1 MTADPKTTLI
11 DLRGTLRAAITQ
23 IDAALAE
30 TPAPAP
36 VPVPE
41 PVPTPDPK
49 PEPTPDPKPD
59 PKPEPDPVPTPIPTP
74 TPTPIPA
81 PGAVLK
87 DKAAIDVALKACKG
101 GETLHFSGDYPAG
114 LSFKGVKFA
123 SRVTLVSAGA
133 RADWID
139 LSGCENLFVQG
150 LTCYPTIFPLENRYR
165 PLFRVRLGSIG
176 CGFVDCLGMGDAT
189 GRDYH
194 NWTLAEWQ
202 ERRVFGMILNDP
214 TEVIAPKFYGVRFG
228 ITVAADDCRLTDPA
242 VFGFSVDAFR
252 WLGDRMI
259 AVNPTCGDMIKIDA
273 SHNDLG
279 QSWEDDADKVLS
291 DVQITGWTA
300 VDWLYPDRLDPQ
312 FTGVDAIAQGSG
324 NFDGMYDRWVMK
336 DCTFLTDHYHG
347 ASWAG
352 LTNSVLDGV
361 HCMTQNNTFPGYPAI
376 RIDPAK
382 ATRGGFPSHHNTIR
396 NCIAPRLVLNDDAA
410 TRVESGNIIGQPRDE
425 AAYQAAIARVR
436 AIAAAA

>member
-1 MTADPKTTLI
+1 MTTDPKTTLI

-49 PEPTPDPKPD
+49 PEPVPDPAPT
-59 PKPEPDPVPTPIPTP
+59 PDPVPTPTP
-74 TPTPIPA
+74 TPTPIPTPA

-87 DKAAIDVALKACKG
+87 DKAAIDAALKACKG
-101 GETLHFSGDYPAG
+101 GETLYFSGDYPAG
-114 LSFKGVKFA
+114 LAFKGIKFP

-139 LSGCENLFVQG
+139 LSDCQNLFVQG

-189 GRDYH
+189 GRAYH
-194 NWTLAEWQ
+194 TWSQAFWDV
-202 ERRVFGMILNDP
+202 RKVFGIIIDSPGTTIERFHGRGLN
-214 TEVIAPKFYGVRFG
+214 FGVT
-228 ITVAADDCRLTDPA
+228 ISADDCILSNCDVIGYGTDA
-242 VFGFSVDAFR
+242 YR
-252 WLGDRMI
+252 ILGDRLQHIGNI
-259 AVNPTCGDMIKIDA
+259 AADSMNIDA
-273 SHNDLG
+273 SHDDG
-279 QSWEDDADKVLS
+279 QQSWEDDADKVLS
-291 DVQITGWTA
+291 GVVLHGFTMI
-300 VDWLYPDRLDPQ
+300 DWLYADRPRARP
-312 FTGVDAIAQGSG
+312 GISQGSG
-324 NFDGMYDRWVMK
+324 NFDGMYDGWDIK
-336 DCTFLTDHYHG
+336 DCLILTDHYHG
-347 ASWAG
+347 MTFG
-352 LTNSVLDGV
+352 GMTNSVLDGV

>member
-1 MTADPKTTLI
+1 MTYDLAAISATMKAIAALI
-11 DLRGTLRAAITQ
+11 DAGLDPVSPVEPQ
-23 IDAALAE
+23 PEPVDP
-30 TPAPAP
+30 TPVDP
-36 VPVPE
+36 VPVP
-41 PVPTPDPK
+41 VDPTPV
-49 PEPTPDPKPD
+49 
-59 PKPEPDPVPTPIPTP
+59 DPVPVD
-74 TPTPIPA
+74 PA
-81 PGAVLK
+81 PVDPAPVDPVPVPVDPAPALVLTSL
-87 DKAAIDVALKACKG
+87 AEIIAALKAAQG
-101 GETLHFSGDYPAG
+101 GETIYIGGDYPSG
-114 LSFKGVKFA
+114 LTLKGIKCA
-123 SRVTLVSAGA
+123 SRVVLQSVNA
-133 RADWID
+133 RADFID
-139 LSGCENLFVQG
+139 LIGCANIHVADL
-150 LTCYPTIFPLENRYR
+150 LCYPTAFPLIDTSR
-165 PLFRVRLGSIG
+165 PLFRTRLGCVG
-176 CGFVDCLGMGDAT
+176 CAFIRPRGMGHAT